1 MTGVQT
7 CALPI
12 YFEVTNGG
20 KATPATTGKDANN
33 KDITVEGGLIL
44 KGYQVDHTVDTTIK
58 INVTDIWKRVKSS
71 DVAVKITVGE

>member
-1 MTGVQT
+1 M
-7 CALPI
+7 AEAENP
-12 YFEVTNGG
+12 EWNHP
-20 KATPATTGKDANN
+20 PAKIVKDAND
-33 KDITVEGGLIL
+33 KDITVEGGLML